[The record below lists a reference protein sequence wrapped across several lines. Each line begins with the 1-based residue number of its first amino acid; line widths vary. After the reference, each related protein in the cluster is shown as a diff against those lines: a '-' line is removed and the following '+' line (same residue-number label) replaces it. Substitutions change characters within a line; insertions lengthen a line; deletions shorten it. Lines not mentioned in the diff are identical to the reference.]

1 MKVYLVDYIGMHCG
15 MHYYNDAFAGFCLQF
30 RDWMFPY
37 CRIMPVKTMAGPF
50 FYTSTRET
58 GCAKYV
64 VCCGTT

>member
-1 MKVYLVDYIGMHCG
+1 MKVYLVDYIGIITTTL
-15 MHYYNDAFAGFCLQF
+15 FAGFCLQF